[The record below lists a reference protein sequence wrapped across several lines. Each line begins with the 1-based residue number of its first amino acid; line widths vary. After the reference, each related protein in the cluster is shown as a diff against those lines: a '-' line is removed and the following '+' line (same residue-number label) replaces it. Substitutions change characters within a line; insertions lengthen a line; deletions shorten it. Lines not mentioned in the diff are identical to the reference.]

1 MNIDLLLDSPTLTLL
16 YILIIIL
23 ATSILTKFIAF
34 IMNRMHR
41 FENKAAI
48 YLIRDIINYFIYFV
62 SLMIIL
68 QLFGINLAGTLLSL
82 GIAGIALSFA
92 AKDIISNLFSGIIL
106 IIGRSI
112 RVGDTIE
119 IKNKKG
125 VVERVTLRSTI
136 ITDDNGVKEIIPN
149 STLTNF
155 PYLLFKKPEKYRVD
169 INTGLS
175 LDNDV
180 VEFKEYIINIISS
193 YDEILKDPKPAVYSK
208 GITFEESQLKVSF
221 WVKELNN
228 KEKAEGYCSTF
239 SGQNIKLGDEK
250 FTGTDL
256 TAIFSGIKFD
266 MINAKLEK
274 ESVLNA
280 SAIFGGIEIYVP
292 EKVNVKIK
300 SSSIFGGV
308 SDKRKN
314 TSQDDKNKTIYVNAT
329 CIFGGVEIK

>member
-62 SLMIIL
+62 SL
-68 QLFGINLAGTLLSL
+68 LLSL

-228 KEKAEGYCSTF
+228 KDKY
-239 SGQNIKLGDEK
+239 KLIITNEIRK
-250 FTGTDL
+250 FTKMG
-256 TAIFSGIKFD
+256 
-266 MINAKLEK
+266 EK
-274 ESVLNA
+274 NE
-280 SAIFGGIEIYVP
+280 
-292 EKVNVKIK
+292 
-300 SSSIFGGV
+300 
-308 SDKRKN
+308 
-314 TSQDDKNKTIYVNAT
+314 
-329 CIFGGVEIK
+329 